1 VRQLYDFQSGA
12 RAGLLSPLMKE
23 SVARLSIEDMVSIAA
38 YAASLRP

>member
-1 VRQLYDFQSGA
+1 
-12 RAGLLSPLMKE
+12 MKE